1 MTITL
6 HAPLVVPLEEVRLLA
21 FECARRRIAKPA
33 DLPFGATDTQREAGL
48 EKAFSWQRHTPR
60 KRGPKT
66 KVRIEAYLEEQAV
79 AMAEFA
85 KDAALIA
92 AAAIAALVADAKAK
106 IEANEASKPKME
118 GGAFTKKCVCPSI
131 RLQPMWTRPRPALFL
146 CLESTQL
153 PF

>member
-92 AAAIAALVADAKAK
+92 A
-106 IEANEASKPKME
+106 
-118 GGAFTKKCVCPSI
+118 
-131 RLQPMWTRPRPALFL
+131 LQSRRSWRMQRQRSRRTRRR
-146 CLESTQL
+146 SRK
-153 PF
+153 

>member
-33 DLPFGATDTQREAGL
+33 DLPFGATQREAGL
-48 EKAFSWQRHTPR
+48 EKAFSWQGHTPR

-92 AAAIAALVADAKAK
+92 A
-106 IEANEASKPKME
+106 
-118 GGAFTKKCVCPSI
+118 
-131 RLQPMWTRPRPALFL
+131 LQLRPRSWRMQRQRSRRTRRRSRKWKAELSQKSVCVHLSAFNQCGRVRGRPCFL

>member
-92 AAAIAALVADAKAK
+92 ALQSIAALVADAKAK

-118 GGAFTKKCVCPSI
+118 GGAFTKSVCVHLSA
-131 RLQPMWTRPRPALFL
+131 R
-146 CLESTQL
+146 
-153 PF
+153 